1 MIFRLDISKKMI
13 KFVRQILII
22 VIELDLLSK
31 DRDMD
36 KRVVILWRIKYGYCK
51 LLYIYYILKNLICC
65 KNLLFRFCDKYWYMY
80 VDLKKII
87 LLQ

>member
-31 DRDMD
+31 DKDMD
-36 KRVVILWRIKYGYCK
+36 KRVVILWSIKYE
-51 LLYIYYILKNLICC
+51 
-65 KNLLFRFCDKYWYMY
+65 
-80 VDLKKII
+80 
-87 LLQ
+87 